1 MFANPAEI
9 FGSLGTISIIVLL
22 TLLVFSVTSWAI
34 IIHKWRLFRAT
45 DEMEHRFLGACESYI
60 RMGEYKKLES
70 VARESPEGPS
80 SLVFLGLLRKVNPEG
95 HLFGERTGDASS
107 RDFRWPER
115 HYLEKVVQ
123 FTIQEQVNRLEA
135 YLPFLATTG
144 NITPFVGLL
153 GTVLGVINAF
163 KEIGAQGT
171 ASIASVAPGV
181 AEALV
186 ATAAGLFAAIP
197 AVIAYNYFLIKIR
210 KCIFRVEAFSVE
222 LLNTFEELGRETKDP
237 KEVEVVR

>member
-1 MFANPAEI
+1 MFASPAEI
-9 FGSLGTISIIVLL
+9 FGSLGTVSIVVLL
-22 TLLVFSVTSWAI
+22 TLLVFSVVSWAI
-34 IIHKWRLFRAT
+34 IIQKWRMFRAT
-45 DEMEHRFLGACESYI
+45 DEMEQRFLGACESYI
-60 RMGEYKKLES
+60 RMGDYKKLES

-80 SLVFLGLLRKVNPEG
+80 SLVFLGLWRKINPG
-95 HLFGERTGDASS
+95 GSHFGDRSGDSGMRES
-107 RDFRWPER
+107 RWPER

-123 FTIQEQVNRLEA
+123 FIVQEQVNRLEA

-210 KCIFRVEAFSVE
+210 RCVFRVEAFSVE
-222 LLNTFEELGRETKDP
+222 LLNTFDELGRETKEP
-237 KEVEVVR
+237 KEVEVIR